1 MSSYWGC
8 GQVFHYEIEIYDEI
22 YDETYG
28 VIYEVI
34 MRKFRVSMEPFHD
47 LKISKYVE

>member
-1 MSSYWGC
+1 M
-8 GQVFHYEIEIYDEI
+8 

-34 MRKFRVSMEPFHD
+34 ARKFRAFMEPFCD
-47 LKISKYVE
+47 LQIGIILLYVEYLTHVSSEYITS

>member
-1 MSSYWGC
+1 M
-8 GQVFHYEIEIYDEI
+8 

-34 MRKFRVSMEPFHD
+34 ARKLRASLEPFWD
-47 LKISKYVE
+47 LKISKYVEYLTRVSSEYTTS